1 MGGKR
6 STGRPAPMGSGA
18 LCPGVGIDARI
29 DKKSIGK
36 TPTCWQKLAIR
47 RLRWNRFSRAEGRDS
62 VMRILCTND
71 DGIHAPGLKVVEEIA
86 RALSDDVWIVAP
98 ELDQSGVSHSLSLN
112 DPLRLRE
119 VGPRHFAVRGTPTD
133 CVIMGARHIL
143 GDKLPDLVLSGVNK
157 GRNVAED
164 VVYSG
169 TIAGALEGTILGLP
183 SFALSQEFSVDTRNT
198 PQWDTALKFGPPIL
212 RKVIDA
218 GVPKNTVINVN
229 FPACTPDQV
238 QGIQVTRQGKRNQGF
253 LKVDERRDGRGNPYF
268 WIGFERS
275 AVFDTPA
282 EGTDLAAL
290 AARMVSVTPL
300 RLDRTDDAFSEMLA
314 ATLK

>member
-1 MGGKR
+1 
-6 STGRPAPMGSGA
+6 
-18 LCPGVGIDARI
+18 
-29 DKKSIGK
+29 
-36 TPTCWQKLAIR
+36 
-47 RLRWNRFSRAEGRDS
+47 
-62 VMRILCTND
+62 MRILITND
-71 DGIHAPGLKVVEEIA
+71 DGIHAPGLQACEKIA

-98 ELDQSGVSHSLSLN
+98 ETDQSGVSHSLSLN

-133 CVIMGARHIL
+133 CIIMGARHIL
-143 GDKLPDLVLSGVNK
+143 GDKRPDVVLSGVNK

-183 SFALSQEFSVDTRNT
+183 SFALSQEFSIQTRER
-198 PQWDTALKFGPPIL
+198 PSWDTAVRFGPQIL

-229 FPACTPDQV
+229 FPACAPEQV
-238 QGIQVTRQGKRNQGF
+238 LGVRVTRQGKRNLGF

-268 WIGFERS
+268 WIGFER
-275 AVFDTPA
+275 AAMMDTPQ

-290 AARMVSVTPL
+290 AANYVSVTPL
-300 RLDRTDDAFSEMLA
+300 KLDRTDEAFSDALSQML
-314 ATLK
+314 K